1 MKKQLIQR
9 LRQQLAASI
18 LISLSAAA
26 FAQAVPGTPAPTQQ
40 PTPQQ
45 PRRGGGFGISLD
57 LGSLVKAVSD
67 AAIPSYSS
75 PDTSNQPQ
83 YEPRQVIL
91 AWLPAAEAQ
100 ASAAIQASGGNPTA
114 LTNLPNIGLGIAVL
128 EFATQPQAD
137 AALASLQSNPALI
150 TSRHARAYPMQQ
162 TGAPSN
168 ARQYAHEMIKAPAN
182 APRLNTS
189 ISVGIIDTEVSNQAA
204 LVSTNF
210 KAKRF
215 MADNEKA
222 SSNDHGSAV
231 AAIIAG
237 SGLGFEGLAQGA
249 TLRSAGVMREI
260 APGINATNTLLVA
273 QALDWML
280 AEKVQ
285 IVNMSLGAADD
296 QVLAAVIK
304 RSLEAGIIIVAAAG
318 NGGPQ
323 AAPSFP
329 AAYPGVIGV
338 TAIDAKRSL
347 YTRANRGE
355 YIAIAAPGVDVWIP
369 VSGEAGKGKY
379 MSGTSFAAPFVAGAV
394 ARNIA
399 GQAAGGAPVLRS
411 LCSKAAN
418 LNAAS
423 QEAGCGLLQY

>member
-1 MKKQLIQR
+1 MKNQLFKS
-9 LRQQLAASI
+9 LRQKLAASI

-26 FAQAVPGTPAPTQQ
+26 LAQAVPGTPDSQ
-40 PTPQQ
+40 PQQ
-45 PRRGGGFGISLD
+45 PRRGGGFGISIN
-57 LGSLVKAVSD
+57 LGSLIKAVSD

-91 AWLPAAEAQ
+91 AWLPANEAQ
-100 ASAAIQASGGNPTA
+100 ASTAIQASGGNPTA
-114 LTNLPNIGLGIAVL
+114 LTNLPNLGIGIAVL

-162 TGAPSN
+162 TGTPSN
-168 ARQYAHEMIKAPAN
+168 ARQYAHEMIKAPA
-182 APRLNTS
+182 APPRLNTN

-204 LVSTNF
+204 LVSANF

-249 TLRSAGVMREI
+249 SLRSAGVMREI

-285 IVNMSLGAADD
+285 VVNMSLGAADD
-296 QVLAAVIK
+296 QVFAAVIK

-347 YTRANRGE
+347 YTRANRGN

-369 VSGEAGKGKY
+369 VSSEAGKGKY

-394 ARNIA
+394 ARSIS
-399 GQAAGGAPVLRS
+399 GQAAGSAPVLRN
-411 LCSKAAN
+411 LCSKAEN